1 MPCPYV
7 KGEDMLLLLIMDG
20 FGISKQKK
28 GNAIYLAKKP
38 NLDKL
43 FKNYPNTLLGA
54 SGLDVGLPEGQMG
67 NSEVGHLNLGAG
79 RIVYQDITRINKAI
93 QDGSFFKNQVL
104 INVIKK
110 AKENNSSLHLMG
122 LVSDGCV
129 HSSLNHLYALLKLAE
144 EYKLGNVWVHA
155 FLDGRDTSPTAGK
168 GYIKELLAKF
178 EEIGVGKLSTIS
190 GRYYAMDRD
199 KRWERVEKTYKAM
212 VRGEGEESDDPLKA
226 IESSYKNNVTDEFV
240 IPKVITYDEN
250 PQAGR
255 IEPEDVGIFFNFR
268 ADRAR
273 ELSRALT
280 DKNFNEFKRPD
291 NLTIPLVSM
300 TLYDETLNTEI
311 AFPQVK
317 LSNILTEVLS
327 VNNIPQLRI
336 AETEKYA
343 HVTFFFNGGVEDP
356 YPGEDRVLI
365 PSPKV
370 ATYDLKPEMSAYEVT
385 ERVIGEIKSKKY
397 KVIILNYANP
407 DMVGHSGILE
417 ATIKAFEAVDF
428 CVGKVISAVKEVD
441 GIAMVCG
448 DHGNAEQM
456 IDQKTGGPFTA
467 HTTNP
472 VPFILVDDNFKGKLR
487 PKGLLADV
495 APTMLQ
501 YLRIKKPVE
510 MKGVSLIFGV

>member
-1 MPCPYV
+1 
-7 KGEDMLLLLIMDG
+7 MLLLLIMDG
-20 FGISKQKK
+20 FGISNHKE

-54 SGLDVGLPEGQMG
+54 SGLDVGLPKGQMG

-79 RIVYQDITRINKAI
+79 RIVYQDITRIDKAI
-93 QDGSFFKNQVL
+93 QDGSFFKNKVL
-104 INVIKK
+104 INAVKK
-110 AKENNSSLHLMG
+110 AKENNSSLHLIG

-129 HSSLNHLYALLKLAE
+129 HSSLNHLYAILKLAK
-144 EYKLGNVWVHA
+144 EYKLERAWVHA

-168 GYIKELLAKF
+168 GYVKELLNKF
-178 EEIGVGKLSTIS
+178 QEIGVGKLSTIS

-199 KRWERVEKTYKAM
+199 KRWERVEKAYQAM
-212 VRGEGEESDDPLKA
+212 VWGKGETASDPLKA
-226 IESSYKNNVTDEFV
+226 IESSYKTNVTDEFM
-240 IPKVITYDEN
+240 IPKVVTYDEN
-250 PQAGR
+250 PQVGR
-255 IEPEDVGIFFNFR
+255 IKPEDVGIFFNFR

-280 DKNFNEFKRPD
+280 DKNFNQFKRPD

-300 TLYDETLNTEI
+300 TLYDETLNTDI

-317 LSNILTEVLS
+317 LYNILAEVLS
-327 VNNIPQLRI
+327 KNNIPQLRM

-356 YPGEDRVLI
+356 YPGEDRIVI

-385 ERVIGEIKSKKY
+385 ERVIDEIKSKKY

-417 ATIKAFEAVDF
+417 ATIKAVEAVDF
-428 CVGKVISAVKEVD
+428 CVGEVISAIKEVK
-441 GIAMVCG
+441 GIAFVCG

-456 IDQKTGGPFTA
+456 IDPQTGGPFTA

-472 VPFILVDDNFKGKLR
+472 VPLILVDDDFKGRLR
-487 PKGLLADV
+487 PKGILADV

-501 YLRIKKPVE
+501 YLGIEKPREMEGISLVE
-510 MKGVSLIFGV
+510 